1 MTDIAT
7 TLSQARA
14 KLTTWQAEAAS
25 AAANGA
31 SQTQSADAAW
41 DAVAAIE
48 AATNHAEGLRTQVL
62 ARNDTLAA
70 ALAARTAALAE
81 AERARTDGTS
91 PPLADTTATALRAT
105 VATAAGVTPASKL
118 DGADY
123 KTAVGTV
130 DTAIAALDDTAI
142 SDLAA
147 ALVALESKLQV
158 YEDKEALAEAALTAA
173 EAAAAIIANDLE
185 KAQIQREA
193 AATLA
198 AAGNKPG
205 AVLAYVDYQAA
216 RARLTAAS
224 AAAAA
229 TKLQT
234 DWNTARDEQLS
245 AAADLLAAQVAV
257 IQGQLALA
265 RKRAEMM
272 AKLVTRD
279 AVATAAVDAVIN
291 PPPAPPGP

>member
-7 TLSQARA
+7 ILSQART

-48 AATNHAEGLRTQVL
+48 AATNHADGLRTQVL

-70 ALAARTAALAE
+70 ALAARAAALADAE
-81 AERARTDGTS
+81 AARSEGAS
-91 PPLADTTATALRAT
+91 PPLADASATALRTA
-105 VATAAGVTPASKL
+105 VAAAAGVTPASKL
-118 DGADY
+118 DDAAF
-123 KTAVGTV
+123 KSAASTV
-130 DTAIAALDDTAI
+130 DTSIAALDDTALN
-142 SDLAA
+142 DLAA
-147 ALVALESKLQV
+147 ALVTLETKLQD
-158 YEDKEALAEAALTAA
+158 YEDAEAAAEVALTAA
-173 EAAAAIIANDLE
+173 ESAPAIIADDLST
-185 KAQIQREA
+185 ALVQREA

-198 AAGNKPG
+198 AAGNKPA

-216 RARLTAAS
+216 RTRLTAAT

-234 DWNTARDEQLS
+234 DWNTARDAQLS
-245 AAADLLAAQVAV
+245 AAADLLAAQLAV
-257 IQGQLALA
+257 IQGQLTLA
-265 RKRAEMM
+265 RKRAEMT
-272 AKLVTRD
+272 ARLTTRD
-279 AVATAAVDAVIN
+279 AVASVAMDAVLN

>member
-7 TLSQARA
+7 ILSQART

-25 AAANGA
+25 AAASGA
-31 SQTQSADAAW
+31 SQTESADAAW

-70 ALAARTAALAE
+70 ALAARSAALAE
-81 AERARTDGTS
+81 AELARSDGPT
-91 PPLADTTATALRAT
+91 PPLADATATALRGA
-105 VATAAGVTPASKL
+105 VATAAGVTPATKL

-123 KTAVGTV
+123 KTAVSTV
-130 DTAIAALDDTAI
+130 DTAIAALDDTALN
-142 SDLAA
+142 DLAA
-147 ALVALESKLQV
+147 ALLALETKLQD
-158 YEDKEALAEAALTAA
+158 YEDAEALAEAALTAA
-173 EAAAAIIANDLE
+173 ETAPAIIANDLHR
-185 KAQIQREA
+185 ALVQREA
-193 AATLA
+193 ATTLA
-198 AAGNKPG
+198 SAGNKPA

-216 RARLTAAS
+216 RSRLTAAT
-224 AAAAA
+224 AAAVA

-234 DWNTARDEQLS
+234 DWNTARDAQLS
-245 AAADLLAAQVAV
+245 AAADLLSAQLAV

-265 RKRAEMM
+265 RKRAEMT

-279 AVATAAVDAVIN
+279 VVASAAVDAVLN
-291 PPPAPPGP
+291 PPAPPGP